1 MNKAYLKQLLE
12 EKLKKHKEKLENRKE
27 AKRKLATAVIDKWM
41 RIEEAILGS
50 TIDCDEMERDA
61 LSFHLNNVAEQLF
74 LLREVKY
81 NREHFEKAEV
91 QITLLEGLLDD
102 LESSKAISFK
112 LWELINISIGS
123 FNQFLSYQMI
133 NNEK

>member
-12 EKLKKHKEKLENRKE
+12 EQLKKHKEKLENRKE

-50 TIDCDEMERDA
+50 TIDCDEIEKDA

-74 LLREVKY
+74 LIREAKHD
-81 NREHFEKAEV
+81 REHFERTEV

-102 LESSKAISFK
+102 LEASKSITLK
-112 LWELINISIGS
+112 LWELINISICS

-133 NNEK
+133 NNGK

>member
-12 EKLKKHKEKLENRKE
+12 EKLKKHKEKLEIKKE
-27 AKRKLATAVIDKWM
+27 AKRKLATAVIDTWL
-41 RIEEAILGS
+41 RIEDAILNS

-74 LLREVKY
+74 LIREAKHD
-81 NREHFEKAEV
+81 REHFERTEV

-102 LESSKAISFK
+102 LEASKSITFK
-112 LWELINISIGS
+112 LWNRLTMDINS

-133 NNEK
+133 NNGK